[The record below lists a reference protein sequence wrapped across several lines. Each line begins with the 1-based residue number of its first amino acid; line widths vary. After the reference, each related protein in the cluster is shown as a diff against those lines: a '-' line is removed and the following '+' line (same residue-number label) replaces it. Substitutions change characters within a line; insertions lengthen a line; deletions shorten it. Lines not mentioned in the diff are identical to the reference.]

1 MAKQRN
7 IIEQTFLSSVISI
20 ILAAMAVLIG
30 VVIDGII
37 IGRFLGPD
45 NLAAYTLISPI
56 VNIVTVFSSIL
67 STGVQVICAQRIG
80 EGNIKGARQA
90 FSICMVVTSIISAAL
105 MLAAI
110 LSRDEIAILLGATGE
125 SSSLLP
131 LASDY
136 LLGLAL
142 AGPASIFLFEFNSL
156 MRLDGDASRIVF
168 AVAVMTVMD
177 IAGDLLNVFLFRG
190 GMLGMGLTTSI
201 SYLAA
206 LFIMC
211 LHFGRKDIIFRFS
224 PKGMKMRDL
233 ADILII
239 GAPSAVGS
247 ASTALRT
254 IVDNHIMVKTARS
267 VNAVGAFGILNTV
280 FTFTSCVLIGV
291 GITTSMI
298 AGMILGE
305 KDRKSAEQL
314 IRISVRTATA
324 IGIGLCILVFAFS
337 DPVAHLFG
345 NKDGEVMV
353 KMASRGLKI
362 FSVSLIFYGINSTF
376 TNYLQG
382 IRRMGHSIVL
392 SFLHTFFF
400 LAMPAFLLSERLEEN
415 AVWLS
420 FGIGEILTLST
431 FFLLAAVKR
440 KGIPLRAKD
449 FLYLKEPFGEP
460 EDEILNVTVNAQ
472 EDILPACEQI
482 KMFCASKNADERQ
495 TDLLTSYARK
505 HLTNTVRYGFDEN
518 GSNTLEI
525 RLVRHKDR
533 WTMRLRDN
541 CKPFDLTGS
550 EDIKE
555 EGVRTEYVN
564 TLSLNVLTV
573 ELTA

>member
-1 MAKQRN
+1 MSGSNSIIRHTFRN
-7 IIEQTFLSSVISI
+7 SVAGI
-20 ILAAMAVLIG
+20 ILAAVAVLLG

-37 IGRFLGPD
+37 IGRYLGPD
-45 NLAAYTLISPI
+45 CMAAYTLTAPIISI
-56 VNIVTVFSSIL
+56 FTAVSSIL

-80 EGNIKGARQA
+80 ANDIPGARRA
-90 FSICMVVTSIISAAL
+90 FSVCMTGTVIISV
-105 MLAAI
+105 I
-110 LSRDEIAILLGATGE
+110 LTVTAVIFRDNIAVLLGASGD
-125 SSSLLP
+125 SAGLLP

-142 AGPASIFLFEFNSL
+142 AGPAGIFLFEFNSL
-156 MRLDGDASRIVF
+156 IRLDGGSTRIIV
-168 AVAVMTVMD
+168 AVAVMTVLD
-177 IAGDLLNVFLFRG
+177 VIGDLLDVFVFRG
-190 GMLGMGLTTSI
+190 GMLGMGLATAL
-201 SYLAA
+201 SYIVA
-206 LFIMC
+206 LVIMG
-211 LHFGRKDIIFRFS
+211 LHFLKKDIIFRFS
-224 PKGMKMRDL
+224 FKGMRITDL
-233 ADILII
+233 RDILFT
-239 GAPSAVGS
+239 GAPSAVGA

-254 IVDNHIMVKTARS
+254 LVHNLIMAGTAMS
-267 VNAVGAFGILNTV
+267 INAVAAFGVLNTV
-280 FTFTSCVLIGV
+280 FNFTSCVLIGV
-291 GITTSMI
+291 AITTSMI

-305 KDRKSAEQL
+305 QDRKSAREL
-314 IRISVRTATA
+314 IIIAVKTAVIIGTGLAAVIFIFAAPLASV
-324 IGIGLCILVFAFS
+324 
-337 DPVAHLFG
+337 FG
-345 NKDGEVMV
+345 SEDGEVMV
-353 KMASRGLKI
+353 ELASRGLRF
-362 FSVSLIFYGINSTF
+362 FSVSLIIYGINSVF

-382 IRRMGHSIVL
+382 IRRMGCSLIF
-392 SFLHTFFF
+392 SFLHTFVFTAAAAIA
-400 LAMPAFLLSERLEEN
+400 LAGRLESD

-431 FFLLAAVKR
+431 FFLLAAVKH

-495 TDLLTSYARK
+495 ADLLTSYARK
-505 HLTNTVRYGFDEN
+505 HLTDTVRYGFDKS

-541 CKPFDLTGS
+541 CKPFDPTGS